1 MALRLTLK
9 PQERAIIGGAV
20 LTNGRHRA
28 ELFVETEVPVL
39 RGSDIL
45 SPAAVQSPCE
55 HIVLAI
61 QLMYVDPARRASH
74 ENSYQQL
81 VADVLDAS
89 PSSRRYLEPIE
100 ACIADG
106 RYYQALKLG
115 RDLMN
120 HEKELLQHV
129 QRRTTSV

>member
-45 SPAAVQSPCE
+45 SPTAVHTPCE
-55 HIVLAI
+55 HVVLAI
-61 QLMYVDPARRASH
+61 QLMYVDPQRRESH
-74 ENSYQQL
+74 LRGYRQL
-81 VADVLDAS
+81 VDDVLDAS
-89 PSSRRYLEPIE
+89 PSSRRYIEPID
-100 ACIADG
+100 ACIAEG

-115 RDLMN
+115 RDLMT
-120 HEKELLQHV
+120 HEKELLEHV
-129 QRRTTSV
+129 QRRTSGV

>member
-20 LTNGRHRA
+20 LTNGRNRA

-55 HIVLAI
+55 HIVLSI
-61 QLMYVDPARRASH
+61 QLMYVDPQRRESH
-74 ENSYQQL
+74 ERSYRLL
-81 VADVLDAS
+81 VEDVLDAS
-89 PSSRRYLEPIE
+89 PSSRRYLEPIDKCVE
-100 ACIADG
+100 EG
-106 RYYQALKLG
+106 RYYHALKLG
-115 RDLMN
+115 RDLMA
-120 HEKELLQHV
+120 HEKELLEHV
-129 QRRTTSV
+129 QRPTPRV

>member
-20 LTNGRHRA
+20 LTNGRNRA
-28 ELFVETEVPVL
+28 EIYVETEVPVL

-45 SPAAVQSPCE
+45 SPSAVRTPCE
-55 HIVLAI
+55 HIVLSV
-61 QLMYVDPARRASH
+61 QLMYVDPARRESH
-74 ENSYQQL
+74 ERSYRQL
-81 VADVLDAS
+81 VDDVLDAS
-89 PSSRRYLEPIE
+89 PSSRRYLDPIDTCVRE
-100 ACIADG
+100 G

-115 RDLMN
+115 RDLMA

-129 QRRTTSV
+129 QRPAPGV